1 MIQDI
6 KNKTR
11 GVRKR
16 RCPPRLERM
25 LIGLLAV
32 YAAMLCMLG
41 GVDYLCPDTISVYGQ
56 GIVSSDGG
64 VIPGID
70 MPLPHQN
77 PVFCESDRVTL
88 TLGGVVPLKTVTVRA
103 YEERSLIPGGMLFGV
118 RCGLEGVL
126 VVGLED
132 VVSGCC
138 PAKDAGLRVGDVI
151 TAVDGATVSSAAA
164 LSAAVSKDGL
174 DGKTAVLSVIRGKDS
189 ANETISVTPCRAPD
203 GIFRAGIWSRD
214 QTAGIG
220 TVTFI
225 DPETGVFGGL
235 GHGICDA
242 STGTLLPLA
251 RGTTLGVTVGEIVRG
266 TAGNPGELRGS
277 FTGVRTGTLLDNTP
291 CGVIGVFTS
300 LPDIAPI
307 PMGHARDLQTGD
319 ATVICT
325 LDDGVPREYEIRI
338 VSIGD
343 LSDVSNKNFV
353 IEVTDAELL
362 GKTGGIIQ
370 GMSGSPILQNGKLVG
385 AVTHVMVNQP
395 QRGYG
400 IFIENM
406 LGMAGDGIR

>member
-1 MIQDI
+1 MMMLEW
-6 KNKTR
+6 KNKM
-11 GVRKR
+11 R
-16 RCPPRLERM
+16 RSGHGRCRISLPGRM
-25 LIGLLAV
+25 LSAIFAV
-32 YAAMLCMLG
+32 YAAMICMLG
-41 GVDYLCPDTISVYGQ
+41 GVDYLCPDTISVYGN
-56 GIVSSDGG
+56 GIVTDAMGSWREDAFLSDR
-64 VIPGID
+64 
-70 MPLPHQN
+70 N
-77 PVFCESDRVTL
+77 PIFCETDEVTL

-138 PAKDAGLRVGDVI
+138 PAKEAGLRVGDIIV
-151 TAVDGATVSSAAA
+151 AVDGAAVGTAKA
-164 LSAAVSKDGL
+164 LSEAVSQDGTE
-174 DGKTAVLSVIRGKDS
+174 GKAAVLSVLRGKDGTH
-189 ANETISVTPCRAPD
+189 ETVSVTPCRAAD
-203 GIFRAGIWSRD
+203 GMYRAGIWSRD

-225 DPETGVFGGL
+225 DPQTGVFGGL

-242 STGTLLPLA
+242 STGALLPLV

-291 CGVIGVFTS
+291 CGVVGVFTS

-319 ATVICT
+319 AAVLCT
-325 LDDGVPREYEIRI
+325 LDDGAPREYTIRI

-343 LSDVSNKNFV
+343 PADVSNKNFV
-353 IEVTDAELL
+353 IEITDAELL

-370 GMSGSPILQNGKLVG
+370 GMSGSPILQDGKLVG

-406 LGMAGDGIR
+406 LGAIE

>member
-56 GIVSSDGG
+56 GIVSADGG
-64 VIPGID
+64 VIRGID

-138 PAKDAGLRVGDVI
+138 PAKDAGVRVGDVI

-164 LSAAVSKDGL
+164 LSAA
-174 DGKTAVLSVIRGKDS
+174 IS
-189 ANETISVTPCRAPD
+189 AAWNI
-203 GIFRAGIWSRD
+203 
-214 QTAGIG
+214 
-220 TVTFI
+220 
-225 DPETGVFGGL
+225 
-235 GHGICDA
+235 
-242 STGTLLPLA
+242 
-251 RGTTLGVTVGEIVRG
+251 
-266 TAGNPGELRGS
+266 
-277 FTGVRTGTLLDNTP
+277 
-291 CGVIGVFTS
+291 
-300 LPDIAPI
+300 IA
-307 PMGHARDLQTGD
+307 
-319 ATVICT
+319 
-325 LDDGVPREYEIRI
+325 E
-338 VSIGD
+338 
-343 LSDVSNKNFV
+343 
-353 IEVTDAELL
+353 
-362 GKTGGIIQ
+362 
-370 GMSGSPILQNGKLVG
+370 KLK
-385 AVTHVMVNQP
+385 A
-395 QRGYG
+395 
-400 IFIENM
+400 
-406 LGMAGDGIR
+406 A